1 MSRLHL
7 ITSRKPLSGAVTAGD
22 TLVFLDAQ
30 GAHGLIDKILSDNP
44 QISST
49 DLQVVSQAEE
59 GADIQLKA
67 INYKTLVELVASCDS
82 VVSW

>member
-22 TLVFLDAQ
+22 TLVFLDAE
-30 GAHGLIDKILSDNP
+30 GARGLIDEVLSDNP
-44 QISST
+44 QISNT
-49 DLQVVSQAEE
+49 DLRVVSQAEE
-59 GADIQLKA
+59 GADTQLMA
-67 INYKTLVELVASCDS
+67 INYKTFVELVAACDS